1 MKKIFLSIAVCAM
14 MAIATTSCSKSTPDL
29 LNEYRELG
37 KEVVEATKK
46 GDLVK
51 IQSLAEKGEKIEKE
65 LKGRELTAEEKAEL
79 AKIEMEI
86 ANEMAGATSDMFG
99 L

>member
-1 MKKIFLSIAVCAM
+1 MKKIFLSVAVCAM

-37 KEVVEATKK
+37 KEVVEATKN

-65 LKGRELTAEEKAEL
+65 LKGRELTDEEKAEL
-79 AKIEMEI
+79 AKIETEI
-86 ANEMAGATSDMFG
+86 SSQMSGAASDMLG

>member
-14 MAIATTSCSKSTPDL
+14 MAITTTSCSKSTSDL

-37 KEVVEATKK
+37 KEVVEATKN

-51 IQSLAEKGEKIEKE
+51 IQSLAEKGDKIEKE

-79 AKIEMEI
+79 AKIELEI
-86 ANEMAGATSDMFG
+86 TSQMSDATSDMFG